1 MCFYFLYWQYRCSNE
16 VKQRWKGV
24 MLSSVYDDDGNF
36 SMLEGS
42 ENLISAKNMSGI
54 TSTEDAFAGIF
65 EDKEGREGYLV
76 VNFTDPAKKR
86 KNKVTLA
93 LTNATRAIVVKE
105 GKEEVKKVD
114 GGKLELDLDEG
125 DGVFVIPY

>member
-1 MCFYFLYWQYRCSNE
+1 M
-16 VKQRWKGV
+16 
-24 MLSSVYDDDGNF
+24 
-36 SMLEGS
+36 
-42 ENLISAKNMSGI
+42 
-54 TSTEDAFAGIF
+54 
-65 EDKEGREGYLV
+65 

-93 LTNATRAIVVKE
+93 LKNATRAIVVKE